1 MLTNWI
7 CTPET
12 SLQSTRPRKDTV
24 PASARK
30 KHPERY
36 LTVGLYPEWQARKP
50 WIRLYGL
57 WLTEAGFT
65 PQTRIKVKVTAGRLV
80 ITKV

>member
-1 MLTNWI
+1 M
-7 CTPET
+7 
-12 SLQSTRPRKDTV
+12 SQ
-24 PASARK
+24 
-30 KHPERY
+30 
-36 LTVGLYPEWQARKP
+36 TVGLYPGAASKKP

-65 PQTRIKVKVTAGRLV
+65 PQTRIKVKVTSGRLV